1 MTCEPQ
7 IINIP
12 IEISLGSSHTLPRNN
27 AHLSVY
33 INSPGSV
40 I

>member
-12 IEISLGSSHTLPRNN
+12 IEITLGSNHTLPRNN
-27 AHLSVY
+27 AHPFVY